1 MGDVPLMQKVLD
13 LQLLLCNLTGLHKRR
28 AHTYQ

>member
-13 LQLLLCNLTGLHKRR
+13 LQLLLCNLTGLHKR